1 MATVAQP
8 AEVHLKSI
16 LMATDFSPASATP
29 LRHALAI
36 AQKFGAKFCLAHIV
50 SSLGLTMAGPDAIF
64 AAEEAARRDALEAER
79 ELAATAALAGIDH
92 QVVVRHGV
100 VWQELEEIIQSENV
114 DLVVLGTHARH
125 GFGKVVLGSVAEQIF
140 RHAVCPVL
148 TVGPAC
154 YREPRVNTAC
164 TFLYATDFSDASL
177 QALPHAVAFANQFK
191 AKLIFFHAAP
201 VVLMP
206 EDLKVYKAG
215 DVTAM
220 QKRAESLAL
229 QRLKTLSDSTN
240 LLVKPECAVGGASE
254 QSVAERIL
262 DAAWQAKA
270 DLIVLGLHASKR
282 TGAAAHTLWSTAYE
296 VVCGS
301 ECPIL
306 SVRST

>member
-16 LMATDFSPASATP
+16 LMATDFSPASAPP

-36 AQKFGAKFCLAHIV
+36 AERFGARFCLAHIV

-64 AAEEAARRDALEAER
+64 AAEEAARRDALQTER

-92 QVVVRHGV
+92 QVLVRHGV
-100 VWQELEEIIQSENV
+100 VWQELEEIIRSENV

-140 RHAVCPVL
+140 RHSACPVL

-154 YREPRVNTAC
+154 YREPRVNTAH
-164 TFLYATDFSDASL
+164 TFFYATDFSDASL
-177 QALPHAVAFANQFK
+177 QALPHAVAFANQFE
-191 AKLIFFHAAP
+191 AKLVFFHAAP

-206 EDLKVYKAG
+206 EDLKVYKSD

-229 QRLKTLSDSTN
+229 QRLKTLAESVN
-240 LLVKPECAVGGASE
+240 LVVRPECALGGASE

-262 DAAWQAKA
+262 DAAWKAKA
-270 DLIVLGLHASKR
+270 DLIVLGLHASKH
-282 TGAAAHTLWSTAYE
+282 TGGAAHTLWSTAYE
-296 VVCGS
+296 VVCGA
-301 ECPIL
+301 EYPIL
-306 SVRST
+306 SIRSI